1 MGPTGPVL
9 RRRRPRAV
17 GGDPELS
24 RGSRRGPGDPGLAQ
38 GSLHV
43 VVLHVGRH
51 NVRKW
56 LLGGLALVLV
66 LCGGGVAALVY
77 YFARPPLDVRVVFD
91 RALRVPPIAASRPDE
106 QGRRVFELQ
115 ARPGDSDFGHGA
127 TRTWGYNG
135 AYLGPTLRAKRGEAV
150 AVNVRNALGE
160 TTTVHWHGMHLPAAM
175 DGGPHHPIAPGGS
188 FQAAWTVDQPA
199 ATLWY
204 HPHPS
209 ERTETQVYRGL
220 AGLFIVDDDEPAQR
234 ALPHDY
240 GVDDIP
246 VLVQDKQ
253 FDGDQLSTGERF
265 GSDIG
270 VLGDEIL
277 VNGTPRAYLDVRSEL
292 VRLRL
297 VNASTARIYN
307 FGLADGRPFALV
319 GTDGGLLDRPYMTDH
334 VRLSVGERAEI
345 VVALEP
351 GERLTLRSEQ
361 ALGGDLESKFN
372 GGRDAFDILQ
382 LRAGASLTPA
392 TLPKTLVAT
401 PRLDPE
407 RAAQTRSFVFQGR
420 EISGRGMDMSRAD
433 AVVVK
438 DTIEVWNVANGHDTP
453 HSFHIHDV
461 QFQVLLVDGRA
472 PPPEL
477 SGWKDTVFL
486 APKQRYRVIARFADY
501 ADPATAY
508 MFHCHVLRHEDEGM
522 MGQFVVVEPG
532 QQPRLHG

>member
-1 MGPTGPVL
+1 M
-9 RRRRPRAV
+9 
-17 GGDPELS
+17 
-24 RGSRRGPGDPGLAQ
+24 
-38 GSLHV
+38 
-43 VVLHVGRH
+43 
-51 NVRKW
+51 RKW
-56 LLGGLALVLV
+56 LLGTVALVLV

-77 YFARPPLDVRVVFD
+77 YFTRPPLDVRADFD
-91 RALRVPPIAASRPDE
+91 RPLAVPPIAVGKIDAE
-106 QGRRVFELQ
+106 GRRVFDLRAQ
-115 ARPGDSDFGHGA
+115 PGDSDFGHGT

-135 AYLGPTLRAKRGEAV
+135 AYLGPTLRAERGEAV
-150 AVNVRNALGE
+150 AVNVRNDLGE

-175 DGGPHHPIAPGGS
+175 DGGPHRPIPTGGS
-188 FQAAWTVDQPA
+188 FRAAWTVDQPA

-246 VLVQDKQ
+246 VLVQDKE
-253 FDGDQLSTGERF
+253 FSGGQLSMGGRF

-277 VNGTPRAYLDVRSEL
+277 VNGTPRPYLDVRSGL

-307 FGLADGRPFALV
+307 FRLAGGRPFALV
-319 GTDGGLLDRPYMTDH
+319 GTDGGLLDRPYMTEH

-351 GERLTLRSEQ
+351 GERLTLRSERS
-361 ALGGDLESKFN
+361 LGGDLESRFN
-372 GGRDAFDILQ
+372 GGQDAFDILQ
-382 LRAGASLTPA
+382 LRAAATLTPA

-401 PRLDPE
+401 PRLDPA
-407 RAAQTRSFVFQGR
+407 RAAQTRDFVFQGR

-438 DTIEVWNVANGHDTP
+438 DTTEVWNVANGHDTP

-461 QFQVLLVDGRA
+461 QFQVLQVNGQP

-486 APKQRYRVIARFADY
+486 EPKQRYRIIARFADY
-501 ADPATAY
+501 ADPTTAY
-508 MFHCHVLRHEDEGM
+508 MFHCHVLKHEDEGM